1 MSTAGI
7 IAEYN
12 PFHNGHLY
20 QVEQIRSALGCEHII
35 SVMSGD
41 YIQRGL
47 PAVCSK
53 YLRADMAVSNGID
66 AIFELPVVFATAS
79 ARDFAFSGVSLL
91 EKLHTVDYLV
101 FGAECDD
108 IKLLNTI
115 ADFLIDEPAEFSDLI
130 RQYLSDGNSYPA
142 ARAKAFASLLPDAIP
157 VIAEPNNILAIEYL
171 AALKKLNSSIKP
183 YIIKREQAAYNSTDI
198 NGTICSASAVRALIK
213 DAALTDISSDLAD
226 TIRTIL
232 PEASAALFL
241 SEYGKSLPVFENDL
255 SALLQYRLLQQTDM
269 PDTADMTPELYN
281 KLKKTDI
288 CNSYHDILGSLK
300 SKEITQTR
308 INRAI
313 LHLLLDVKNADME
326 QFKDNGWNF
335 YGHILAL
342 RKNGS
347 SILKKIKQNAALP
360 VFTKTADGIRQ
371 LDPVGYKML
380 SYDMTATKLYNYTVY
395 NKLGYKLPDDFTVQ
409 IPVR

>member
-20 QVEQIRSALGCEHII
+20 QTEQICSTLGCEHII

-66 AIFELPVVFATAS
+66 AVFELPMVFATAS
-79 ARDFAFSGVSLL
+79 AGDFAFAGVSLL
-91 EKLHTVDYLV
+91 EKLHVVDYLV

-108 IKLLNTI
+108 IDLLNTI
-115 ADFLIDEPAEFSDLI
+115 ANFLIDEPTEFSDLI
-130 RQYLSDGNSYPA
+130 RLYLSDGNSYPA
-142 ARAKAFASLLPDAIP
+142 ARAKAFAGLLPDAVP

-183 YIIKREQAAYNSTDI
+183 YIIKREHAAYNSTDI
-198 NGTICSASAVRALIK
+198 NGTICSASAIRSLIQETNK
-213 DAALTDISSDLAD
+213 ANISSNITD
-226 TIRTIL
+226 TIKQIL
-232 PEASAALFL
+232 PDASASLFL
-241 SEYGKSLPVFENDL
+241 PEYGKSLPVFENDL
-255 SALLQYRLLQQTDM
+255 SALLQYRLLQQTTM

-281 KLKKTDI
+281 KLKKADT
-288 CNSYHDILGSLK
+288 CSCYHDILESVK

-313 LHLLLDVKNADME
+313 LHLLLDVKKTDME
-326 QFKDNGWNF
+326 QFKDKGWSF
-335 YGHILAL
+335 YVHILAL
-342 RKNGS
+342 RRNGS
-347 SILKKIKQNAALP
+347 YVLK
-360 VFTKTADGIRQ
+360 
-371 LDPVGYKML
+371 
-380 SYDMTATKLYNYTVY
+380 
-395 NKLGYKLPDDFTVQ
+395 
-409 IPVR
+409 

>member
-20 QVEQIRSALGCEHII
+20 QVEQIRSGLGCEHII

-66 AIFELPVVFATAS
+66 AVFELPMVFSTAS
-79 ARDFAFSGVSLL
+79 ARDFAFAGVSLL

-108 IKLLNTI
+108 ITLLNTI
-115 ADFLIDEPAEFSDLI
+115 ADFLINEPAEFSDLI
-130 RQYLSDGNSYPA
+130 RQYISDGTSYPA
-142 ARAKAFASLLPDAIP
+142 ARAKAFARLLPDAVP
-157 VIAEPNNILAIEYL
+157 VIAESNNILAVEYL
-171 AALKKLNSSIKP
+171 SALKKLNSTIKP
-183 YIIKREQAAYNSTDI
+183 YIIKREHAAYNSTDI
-198 NGTICSASAVRALIK
+198 NGSICSASAVRSLIQETK
-213 DAALTDISSDLAD
+213 EADISSEIANTLSQ
-226 TIRTIL
+226 IL
-232 PEASAALFL
+232 PNASVSLFL
-241 SEYGKSLPVFENDL
+241 SEYGRSLPVFENDL
-255 SALLQYRLLQQTDM
+255 SALLQYRILQQAAM

-281 KLKKTDI
+281 KLKKADI
-288 CNSYHDILGSLK
+288 CSRYHDILESLK

-313 LHLLLDVKNADME
+313 LHLLLDVKKTDME
-326 QFKDNGWNF
+326 QFKDNGWSF

-342 RKNGS
+342 RRNGS
-347 SILKKIKQNAALP
+347 SVLKEIKQNAVFP

-371 LDPVGYKML
+371 LDPVGYNML
-380 SYDMTATKLYNYTVY
+380 SYDVTATRLYNCIIY
-395 NKLGYKLPDDFTVQ
+395 NKFGHKLPDDFTVKL
-409 IPVR
+409 PVR

>member
-1 MSTAGI
+1 MATAGI

-20 QVEQIRSALGCEHII
+20 QVEQIRSGLGCEHII

-66 AIFELPVVFATAS
+66 AVFELPIVFATAS
-79 ARDFAFSGVSLL
+79 ARDFAFAGVSLL

-108 IKLLNTI
+108 ISLLNTI

-130 RQYLSDGNSYPA
+130 RQFISDGNSYPA
-142 ARAKAFASLLPDAIP
+142 SRAKAFARLLPDAVP
-157 VIAEPNNILAIEYL
+157 VIAEPNNILAVEYL
-171 AALKKLNSSIKP
+171 SALKKLNSTIKP

-198 NGTICSASAVRALIK
+198 KGSICSASAIRSLIQETK
-213 DAALTDISSDLAD
+213 EADISSDIAD
-226 TIRTIL
+226 ILSQIL
-232 PEASAALFL
+232 PNASVSLFL
-241 SEYGKSLPVFENDL
+241 SEYGSSLPVFENDL
-255 SALLQYRLLQQTDM
+255 SALLQYRLLQQTTM

-281 KLKKTDI
+281 KLKKADI
-288 CNSYHDILGSLK
+288 CSCYHDILESVK

-308 INRAI
+308 INRAV
-313 LHLLLDVKNADME
+313 LHLLLDVKKTDME
-326 QFKDNGWNF
+326 QFKDNGWSF

-342 RKNGS
+342 RRNGS
-347 SILKKIKQNAALP
+347 SVLKEIKQNAAFP

-371 LDPVGYKML
+371 LDPVGYNML
-380 SYDMTATKLYNYTVY
+380 SYDVTSTRLYNCIVY
-395 NKLGYKLPDDFTVQ
+395 NKFGHKLPDDFTVKL
-409 IPVR
+409 PVR

>member
-20 QVEQIRSALGCEHII
+20 QTEQICSTLGCEHII

-66 AIFELPVVFATAS
+66 AVFELPMVFATAS
-79 ARDFAFSGVSLL
+79 AGDFAFAGVSLL
-91 EKLHTVDYLV
+91 EKLHAVDYLV

-108 IKLLNTI
+108 VDLLNTI
-115 ADFLIDEPAEFSDLI
+115 ANFLIDEPTEFSDLI
-130 RQYLSDGNSYPA
+130 RQYITDGNSYPA
-142 ARAKAFASLLPDAIP
+142 ARAKAFASLLPDAVS

-198 NGTICSASAVRALIK
+198 NGTICSASAIRSLIQETNK
-213 DAALTDISSDLAD
+213 AEISSNIID
-226 TIRTIL
+226 TIKKIL
-232 PEASAALFL
+232 PDASASLFL
-241 SEYGKSLPVFENDL
+241 SEYGRSFPVFENDL
-255 SALLQYRLLQQTDM
+255 SALLQYRLLQQTTM

-281 KLKKTDI
+281 KLRKADT
-288 CNSYHDILGSLK
+288 CSCYHDILESAK

-313 LHLLLDVKNADME
+313 LHLLLDVKKTDME
-326 QFKDNGWNF
+326 QFKNKGWSF

-342 RKNGS
+342 RRNGS
-347 SILKKIKQNAALP
+347 AVLKKIKENAAFP
-360 VFTKTADGIRQ
+360 VFTKTADGIRK
-371 LDPVGYKML
+371 LDSVGYKML
-380 SYDMTATKLYNYTVY
+380 SYDITATRIYNHTVY
-395 NKLGYKLPDDFTVQ
+395 NKFGNKLPDDFTVQ
-409 IPVR
+409 TPVR